1 MKLYMKQK
9 VFYLKDRFTI
19 VNEYGEVC
27 YTAEGEFFTLMKKL
41 HIFDH
46 EGNETAYL
54 RQIFSFMPKY
64 EVIVDNHLIAVVS
77 KKLTLL
83 RPQYEIEGLDWHVDG
98 SWHEH
103 EYEITDN
110 SRVIVS
116 VHKEWMS
123 WGDSYEI
130 DVKDPLDEVNAVAVV
145 LAIDAVLAAQA
156 AAASSGGL

>member
-9 VFYLKDRFTI
+9 VFSLKDRFTI

-27 YTAEGEFFTLMKKL
+27 YTAEGEFWTFLKRL
-41 HIFDH
+41 HIYDH
-46 EGNETAYL
+46 EGNEAACL
-54 RQIFSFMPKY
+54 QQVFSFMPKY
-64 EVIVDNHLIAVVS
+64 EVIVNNHMIAVV
-77 KKLTLL
+77 KKKFSFP
-83 RPQYEIEGLDWHVDG
+83 RSEYEIEGLDWHVDG
-98 SWHEH
+98 GWHEH
-103 EYEITDN
+103 EYEITND

-130 DVKDPLDEVNAVAVV
+130 DVKDPLDEVNALAVV

-156 AAASSGGL
+156 AAAAA

>member
-9 VFYLKDRFTI
+9 VFSLKDRFTI

-27 YTAEGEFFTLMKKL
+27 YTAEGEFWTFLKRL
-41 HIFDH
+41 HIYDH
-46 EGNETAYL
+46 EGNEAACL
-54 RQIFSFMPKY
+54 QQVFSFMPKY
-64 EVIVDNHLIAVVS
+64 EVIANNHMIAVV
-77 KKLTLL
+77 KKKISFP
-83 RPQYEIEGLDWHVDG
+83 RSEYEIEGLDWHVDG
-98 SWHEH
+98 GWHEH
-103 EYEITDN
+103 EYEITND

-130 DVKDPLDEVNAVAVV
+130 DVKDPLDEVNALAVV

-156 AAASSGGL
+156 AAAAA

>member
-9 VFYLKDRFTI
+9 VFSLKDRFTI

-27 YTAEGEFFTLMKKL
+27 YTAEGEFRTFLKRL
-41 HIFDH
+41 HIYDH
-46 EGNETAYL
+46 EGNEAACL
-54 RQIFSFMPKY
+54 QQVFSFMPKY
-64 EVIVDNHLIAVVS
+64 EVIVNNHMIAVV
-77 KKLTLL
+77 KKKFSFP
-83 RPQYEIEGLDWHVDG
+83 RSEYEIEGLDWHVDG
-98 SWHEH
+98 GWHEH
-103 EYEITDN
+103 EYEITND

-130 DVKDPLDEVNAVAVV
+130 DVKDPLDEVNALTVV

-156 AAASSGGL
+156 AAAAA

>member
-9 VFYLKDRFTI
+9 VFSLKDRFTI

-27 YTAEGEFFTLMKKL
+27 YTAEGEFWTFLKRL
-41 HIFDH
+41 HIYDH
-46 EGNETAYL
+46 EGNEAACL
-54 RQIFSFMPKY
+54 QQVFSFMPKY
-64 EVIVDNHLIAVVS
+64 EVIVNNHMIAVV
-77 KKLTLL
+77 KKKFSFP
-83 RPQYEIEGLDWHVDG
+83 RSEYEIEGLDWHVDG
-98 SWHEH
+98 GWHEH
-103 EYEITDN
+103 EYEITND

-130 DVKDPLDEVNAVAVV
+130 DVKDPLDEVNALTVV

-156 AAASSGGL
+156 AAAAA

>member
-9 VFYLKDRFTI
+9 VFSLKDRFTI

-27 YTAEGEFFTLMKKL
+27 YTAEGEFWTFLKRL
-41 HIFDH
+41 HIYDH
-46 EGNETAYL
+46 EGNEAACL
-54 RQIFSFMPKY
+54 QQVFSFMPKY
-64 EVIVDNHLIAVVS
+64 EVIVNNHMISVV
-77 KKLTLL
+77 KKKFSFP
-83 RPQYEIEGLDWHVDG
+83 RSEYEIEGLDWHVDG
-98 SWHEH
+98 GWHEH
-103 EYEITDN
+103 EYKITND

-130 DVKDPLDEVNAVAVV
+130 DVKDPLDEVNALAVV

-156 AAASSGGL
+156 AAAAA

>member
-9 VFYLKDRFTI
+9 VFSLKDRFTI

-27 YTAEGEFFTLMKKL
+27 YTAEGEFWTFLKRL
-41 HIFDH
+41 HIYDH
-46 EGNETAYL
+46 EGNEAACL
-54 RQIFSFMPKY
+54 QQVFSFMPKY
-64 EVIVDNHLIAVVS
+64 EVIVNNHMIAVV
-77 KKLTLL
+77 KKKFSFP
-83 RPQYEIEGLDWHVDG
+83 RSEYEIEGLDWHVDG
-98 SWHEH
+98 GWHEH
-103 EYEITDN
+103 EYEITND

-130 DVKDPLDEVNAVAVV
+130 DVKDPLDEVNALAVV

-156 AAASSGGL
+156 AAAAT

>member
-9 VFYLKDRFTI
+9 VFSLKDRFTI

-27 YTAEGEFFTLMKKL
+27 YTAEGEFWTFLKRL
-41 HIFDH
+41 HIYDH
-46 EGNETAYL
+46 EGNEAACL
-54 RQIFSFMPKY
+54 QQVFSFMPKY
-64 EVIVDNHLIAVVS
+64 EVIANNHMIAVV
-77 KKLTLL
+77 KKKISFP
-83 RPQYEIEGLDWHVDG
+83 R
-98 SWHEH
+98 S
-103 EYEITDN
+103 EYEITND

-130 DVKDPLDEVNAVAVV
+130 DVKDPLDEVNALAVV

-156 AAASSGGL
+156 AAAAA